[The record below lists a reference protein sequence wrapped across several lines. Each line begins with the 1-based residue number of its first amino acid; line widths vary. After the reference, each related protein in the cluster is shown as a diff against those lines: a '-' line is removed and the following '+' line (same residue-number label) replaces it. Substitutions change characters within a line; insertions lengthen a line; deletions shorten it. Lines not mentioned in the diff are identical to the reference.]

1 MTFAAPW
8 FAFLGVAVAAICALY
23 LRGRRRGAGAFAAP
37 RLADR
42 VRLQSTRYSR
52 WAGSVLVAGAL
63 ASLAV
68 ALAQPRWGR
77 EEGAAPLSGRDVV
90 VAIDASLSMLAEDT
104 APNRLDRAKQAA
116 RRLAE
121 ALGRDGGHRLALVG
135 FSGRA
140 SMIAPPTLDYN
151 LFLMRLD
158 SLEAGAGPVQ
168 GTRIDAAIRQILD
181 GFGVFDEGYTD
192 IVLIGDGE
200 DHDSVPFGAASE
212 AAARGVAIH
221 TVAVGGE
228 GDGAYIPVPGRNSG
242 RTLLVYRGEPVDSRP
257 RADVLAQIAEISGGI
272 ALGVGADPG
281 AMVQLYRDG
290 IAGKPRK
297 TREETDDERTAH
309 RFQWFVALALAF
321 LAVDAA
327 QRAFAVRPG
336 CPRSGRAQATA
347 P

>member
-1 MTFAAPW
+1 MTFATPW
-8 FAFLGVAVAAICALY
+8 FASLGIAVAAIGALY
-23 LRGRRRGAGAFAAP
+23 LSGHLRGAGAFAAP

-52 WAGSVLVAGAL
+52 WAGSVLVAAAL

-77 EEGAAPLSGRDVV
+77 EEGAAPLRGRDVV

-104 APNRLDRAKQAA
+104 APNRLDRAKLAA

-140 SMIAPPTLDYN
+140 SMLAPPTLDYN
-151 LFLMRLD
+151 LFDVRLD

-168 GTRIDAAIRQILD
+168 GTRIDAVIRQILD
-181 GFGVFDEGYTD
+181 GFEVFDEGYTD
-192 IVLIGDGE
+192 IVMISDGE
-200 DHDSVPFGAASE
+200 DHGSVPLDAARE
-212 AAARGVAIH
+212 AAGRGVAIH
-221 TVAVGGE
+221 TVAVGG
-228 GDGAYIPVPGRNSG
+228 DGAFIPVPGRNSA
-242 RTLLVYRGEPVDSRP
+242 RTLLVYRGEPVNSRP
-257 RADVLAQIAEISGGI
+257 RGDLLAQIAEISGGI
-272 ALGVGADPG
+272 ALGVGADPVV
-281 AMVQLYRDG
+281 MEQLYRDG

-297 TREETDDERTAH
+297 TREDTDDERTAH
-309 RFQWFVALALAF
+309 RFQWFVALALAL

-336 CPRSGRAQATA
+336 RPRSGQARTTV